1 MIPYDPLND
10 RKAQDPQVFRRNEA
24 QVARGFWGK
33 LRRSV
38 GRVPF
43 LEEAVSAYYC
53 AFDPQT
59 PRPVKAML
67 LAALAYFV
75 VPSDVI
81 PDFIAGLGFTDDAT
95 VMFATV
101 RMVAHHIRDSHRD
114 RARRR
119 LADLG
124 LRPAARAETSAASEP
139 GAESSGGT

>member
-1 MIPYDPLND
+1 MLPYDPAGD
-10 RKAQDPQVFRRNEA
+10 AKAQDPATLERNEA
-24 QVARGFWGK
+24 KVARGFWTK
-33 LRRSV
+33 LRRNV

-75 VPSDVI
+75 VPSDLI

-95 VMFATV
+95 VLFATV
-101 RMVAHHIRDSHRD
+101 RMVTSHIRDGHREK
-114 RARRR
+114 ARRR

-124 LRPAARAETSAASEP
+124 LHAPEAA
-139 GAESSGGT
+139 GAPSQSGPREGA